1 MERIIQKYKKEFE
14 RFEKQKKS
22 SESFWNIREQ
32 TAKFLYSF
40 IKAKVPKNILEIG
53 TSNGYSTFWLS
64 LAADNAIVDTI
75 EADEY
80 RFELAKK
87 NLKSRKNIIQHF
99 DFAED
104 IIPKLNKKFD
114 FVFIDAEKIN
124 YQSYLKLLL
133 DKLSDNAVI
142 IADNIVSHKE
152 SVTEYLDF
160 LKQNPYFESF
170 LLEIDY
176 GLEISFYYN
185 CHSPKSVIP
194 AKAGIHKNNM

>member
-14 RFEKQKKS
+14 RFEKQKQS

-40 IKAKVPKNILEIG
+40 IKAKSPESILEIG

-64 LAADNAIVDTI
+64 LAAENAFVDTI
-75 EADEY
+75 EADES
-80 RFELAKK
+80 RFELAKE

-99 DFAED
+99 GFAED
-104 IIPKLNKKFD
+104 IIPKLSIKFD
-114 FVFIDAEKIN
+114 FVFIDAEKIK

-133 DKLSDNAVI
+133 GKLSDNAVI

-160 LKQNPYFESF
+160 LKQNPCFESF
-170 LLEIDY
+170 LLEIDS
-176 GLEISFYYN
+176 GLEISFYSI
-185 CHSPKSVIP
+185 CHYCENGNP
-194 AKAGIHKNNM
+194 

>member
-40 IKAKVPKNILEIG
+40 IKAKSPENILEIG

-64 LAADNAIVDTI
+64 LAAEKSIVDTI

-80 RFELAKK
+80 RFELAKE

-99 DFAED
+99 GFAED

-114 FVFIDAEKIN
+114 FVFVDAEKVK
-124 YQSYLKLLL
+124 YKSYLKLLL

-152 SVTEYLDF
+152 SVIEYLDF
-160 LKQNPYFESF
+160 LKQNSCFESF
-170 LLEIDY
+170 LVEIDS
-176 GLEISFYYN
+176 GLEISFYSI
-185 CHSPKSVIP
+185 CHSRESGNPKRQ
-194 AKAGIHKNNM
+194 

>member
-40 IKAKVPKNILEIG
+40 IKAKSPENILEIG

-64 LAADNAIVDTI
+64 LAVEKSIVDTI

-80 RFELAKK
+80 RFKLAKE

-99 DFAED
+99 GLAED
-104 IIPKLNKKFD
+104 IISKFNKKFD
-114 FVFIDAEKIN
+114 FVFIDAEKIK

-142 IADNIVSHKE
+142 IADNIISHKE

-160 LKQNPYFESF
+160 LKQNPCFESF
-170 LLEIDY
+170 LLEIDS
-176 GLEISFYYN
+176 GLEISFYCS
-185 CHSPKSVIP
+185 CHSRKLCP
-194 AKAGIHKNNM
+194 AFDGNMNP

>member
-14 RFEKQKKS
+14 RFEKQKQS

-40 IKAKVPKNILEIG
+40 IKAKSPESILEIG

-64 LAADNAIVDTI
+64 LAAENAFVDTI
-75 EADEY
+75 EADES

-99 DFAED
+99 GLAED

-114 FVFIDAEKIN
+114 FVFIDAEKIK
-124 YQSYLKLLL
+124 YESYLKLLL
-133 DKLSDNAVI
+133 DKLSDNAVV

-160 LKQNPYFESF
+160 LKQNPCFESF
-170 LLEIDY
+170 LLEIDS
-176 GLEISFYYN
+176 GLEISFYSI
-185 CHSPKSVIP
+185 CHYCENGNP
-194 AKAGIHKNNM
+194 